1 MRHVFGI
8 AFSRVEMDES
18 ARQELELS
26 FLRIVYAVSHVR
38 RNGDE
43 GQGYLAVVRQEARD
57 VVRRLKTAY
66 GVGDEVRVVFASLLV
81 SDLAKL
87 TDAAEKVRIGEDVNA
102 EREVA
107 GTISTG
113 ALHREISASELGV
126 VWAGET
132 GPMPFGV
139 PWDFYG
145 MQEWASTVG
154 SDEET
159 LCPRLL

>member
-8 AFSRVEMDES
+8 AFSHVEMDDS

-26 FLRIVYAVSHVR
+26 FLRIVYAVSSVR
-38 RNGDE
+38 EDGDE

-57 VVRRLKTAY
+57 VVRRLKAAY

-87 TDAAEKVRIGEDVNA
+87 ADAAEKVRSGEDVNA

-107 GTISTG
+107 GSISTG
-113 ALHREISASELGV
+113 ALYREVSASEPGV
-126 VWAGET
+126 MISEAR
-132 GPMPFGV
+132 PMPFGV

-145 MQEWASTVG
+145 VQEWTPPRG
-154 SDEET
+154 SDDEM

>member
-8 AFSRVEMDES
+8 AFSRVEMDDS

-26 FLRIVYAVSHVR
+26 FLRIVYAVSQVR
-38 RNGDE
+38 QNGDE

-57 VVRRLKTAY
+57 AVRRLKMAY

-87 TDAAEKVRIGEDVNA
+87 ADAAEKVRSGEDIGA
-102 EREVA
+102 ESEVA
-107 GTISTG
+107 GTISQG
-113 ALHREISASELGV
+113 ALHREVSVSEPGIV
-126 VWAGET
+126 CADET
-132 GPMPFGV
+132 QPMPLGV

-145 MQEWASTVG
+145 VREWIPPVG
-154 SDEET
+154 SDVET

>member
-8 AFSRVEMDES
+8 AFSRVEMDDS

-26 FLRIVYAVSHVR
+26 FLRIVYAVSRVR
-38 RNGDE
+38 QNGDE

-57 VVRRLKTAY
+57 AIRRLKTAY

-81 SDLAKL
+81 SDLTRLA
-87 TDAAEKVRIGEDVNA
+87 DAAEKVRSGEDVNA
-102 EREVA
+102 EREIA
-107 GTISTG
+107 GTISAG
-113 ALHREISASELGV
+113 ALYREVSVNESGV
-126 VWAGET
+126 VFAGET

-139 PWDFYG
+139 LWDFYG
-145 MQEWASTVG
+145 VREWTPPGGNDA
-154 SDEET
+154 EA